1 MSVVARGA
9 NLAALR
15 ENGVVLHAG
24 EERIAA
30 RVRASE
36 RPEELGAQDVILVT
50 LKATSLPSLAAG
62 VAPLL
67 GPATFVVF
75 AQNGVPWWYAQ
86 GLSPSRP
93 RPPDLSR
100 LDPGGVL
107 ARAIDP
113 ERVVGGV
120 IHSAN
125 TVTAPAVVTNATPQQ
140 NRLLLGE
147 PDDRASARLEAL
159 RAVLKASGIASPP
172 VSDIRTEVWAKL
184 LVNMTAGVA
193 ALTGQPS
200 KVMFADTA
208 VAALINALVAE
219 GVAIGAAHGIALTPM
234 PPTITMHKPS
244 LLQDYELGRPMEV
257 ETLLQAPLAFAR
269 AAGVAAP
276 ILQAVTALVAHRA
289 MIKGLYAP

>member
-1 MSVVARGA
+1 MFGAGAVGGHFAARLAAAGNDVSVVARGA

-107 ARAIDP
+107 ARAIAP
-113 ERVVGGV
+113 EQTR
-120 IHSAN
+120 
-125 TVTAPAVVTNATPQQ
+125 
-140 NRLLLGE
+140 
-147 PDDRASARLEAL
+147 
-159 RAVLKASGIASPP
+159 
-172 VSDIRTEVWAKL
+172 
-184 LVNMTAGVA
+184 
-193 ALTGQPS
+193 PS
-200 KVMFADTA
+200 
-208 VAALINALVAE
+208 
-219 GVAIGAAHGIALTPM
+219 
-234 PPTITMHKPS
+234 
-244 LLQDYELGRPMEV
+244 RPCRR
-257 ETLLQAPLAFAR
+257 P
-269 AAGVAAP
+269 
-276 ILQAVTALVAHRA
+276 
-289 MIKGLYAP
+289 